1 MSARRRS
8 DPAIPPARRGSLRRP
23 NERDP
28 ALDRVFVAVARYFLL
43 LSEPT
48 RLKILHAICRSE
60 QSVSAIVSATQA
72 TQSTVSRHLGMLHRA
87 GVVSR
92 RRERNEVR
100 YRVADPAFIEV
111 CRSVCVQI
119 ASRIEERA
127 PLRDEL
133 LDFAGRH

>member
-1 MSARRRS
+1 MNARRRS
-8 DPAIPPARRGSLRRP
+8 DTAVPRARRASLGRHDGGD
-23 NERDP
+23 RD
-28 ALDRVFVAVARYFLL
+28 LDRVFATVARYFLL

-92 RRERNEVR
+92 RRDRNEVR
-100 YRVADPAFIEV
+100 YRIADPAFIEV

-133 LDFAGRH
+133 LDFAARH